1 MIKYS
6 DNDDND
12 NDENYGDDKKKLIE
26 GDDDGEDN
34 VDTHRHTDNDND
46 AVRVKETL
54 LINWTT
60 NYPNQLTVCTFES
73 HTAGDSG
80 TLNP

>member
-6 DNDDND
+6 DNDDSD
-12 NDENYGDDKKKLIE
+12 NDEHYGDDKKKNLIE
-26 GDDDGEDN
+26 GGDDGEDN

-60 NYPNQLTVCTFES
+60 NYPN
-73 HTAGDSG
+73 
-80 TLNP
+80 